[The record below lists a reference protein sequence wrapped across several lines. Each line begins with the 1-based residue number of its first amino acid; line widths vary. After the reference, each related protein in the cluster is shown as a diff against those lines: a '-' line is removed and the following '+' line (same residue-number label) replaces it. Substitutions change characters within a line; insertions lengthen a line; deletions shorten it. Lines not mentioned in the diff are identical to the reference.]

1 MKVGE
6 MQFLIRIY
14 RYRGN
19 YSALVPDLPGC
30 IAAAGTVEEVRRLM
44 AEAIGLHIEQM
55 QESGEK
61 IPKPRQS
68 TKFSIDATSE
78 EEFCTWV
85 DAVLPESV
93 DRGMETRRKLVKP

>member
-1 MKVGE
+1 

-14 RYRGN
+14 RYGGS

-44 AEAIGLHIEQM
+44 AEAIGLHLEMM

-61 IPKPRQS
+61 IPRPRQS
-68 TKFSIDATSE
+68 MKFTVDQSVE
-78 EEFCTWV
+78 EELCTWV
-85 DAVLPESV
+85 EVALPESV
-93 DRGMETRRKLVKP
+93 ETGPGVR